1 MLAAYLAPETI
12 VFTSA
17 IALMLLVGIAEA
29 VGLGA
34 SAVGLDADFGA
45 NGPDWLDWLG
55 VGRVPLL
62 AIIVAFLASFGVIG
76 LVGQQIADAL
86 LGDALTAWI
95 AVPAA
100 FVAALPVTGVV
111 ARGLARI
118 LPQDET
124 TAYPVEALTGL
135 IGTIVVGEARTGS
148 PARASVRDPHGQRH
162 NVLVEPVDPDG
173 VFKEGQEII
182 LVRRQ
187 GDIFRV
193 VANTP
198 TLPSDWSIT

>member
-1 MLAAYLAPETI
+1 MLAELLAPEML

-17 IALMLLVGIAEA
+17 LSLMLLVGIAEA

-34 SAVGLDADFGA
+34 SALGVDADIGA
-45 NGPDWLDWLG
+45 HGPDWLDWLG

-62 AIIVAFLASFGVIG
+62 VLIVAFLASFGVIG
-76 LVGQQIADAL
+76 LIGQHIFDAL
-86 LGDALTAWI
+86 VGDPLNPLI

-111 ARGLARI
+111 ARGLAKI

-124 TAYPVEALTGL
+124 TAYPVEGLTGL
-135 IGTIVVGEARTGS
+135 VGTITVGEARVGS

-162 NVLVEPVDPDG
+162 NVLVEPIDPALG
-173 VFKEGQEII
+173 FREGQEVI
-182 LVRRQ
+182 LVRHE
-187 GDIFRV
+187 GGHFRV
-193 VANTP
+193 VAYHP
-198 TLPSDWSIT
+198 TEWSLS